1 MRKVANRLAV
11 LEERYKDLNPQ
22 TRAAK
27 INAEL
32 KEIFCVGVGEIKEW
46 KRIVNVMKSQCG
58 DIPTLP
64 PSHYSEIAK
73 LPEEK
78 QKEVIQEVAEKKL
91 TYQQTALLVDK
102 VLGKESP
109 PLPKGQFDIIYA
121 DPPWQYEVNFLSASP
136 DSHYRTLS
144 TEEICTKQVLTTE
157 NAVLF
162 LWATNPMLEDALKVM
177 KAWGFTYKTNMVW
190 VKDKIGLGFYF
201 RGQHELLLVGVK
213 GKVAPPTEEL
223 RVSSVFS
230 APAEQHSRKPRAIR
244 TMIEKLY
251 PNSKRTELYATEK
264 AEGWTSWGNEL

>member
-1 MRKVANRLAV
+1 
-11 LEERYKDLNPQ
+11 
-22 TRAAK
+22 
-27 INAEL
+27 
-32 KEIFCVGVGEIKEW
+32 
-46 KRIVNVMKSQCG
+46 
-58 DIPTLP
+58 
-64 PSHYSEIAK
+64 
-73 LPEEK
+73 
-78 QKEVIQEVAEKKL
+78 
-91 TYQQTALLVDK
+91 
-102 VLGKESP
+102 
-109 PLPKGQFDIIYA
+109 
-121 DPPWQYEVNFLSASP
+121 
-136 DSHYRTLS
+136 
-144 TEEICTKQVLTTE
+144 
-157 NAVLF
+157 
-162 LWATNPMLEDALKVM
+162 M